1 MSVLICGA
9 SANDFKKA
17 KYRECFEDIV
27 EAAFSGGI
35 KRPGFDR
42 AMLSLN
48 PE

>member
-1 MSVLICGA
+1 VEHLGMF
-9 SANDFKKA
+9 FKRA

-27 EAAFSGGI
+27 EALFSGGI
-35 KRPGFDR
+35 MRPGLDR